1 MFGKHTWVN
10 MVLGWFY
17 WLCLFVLNMFAS
29 HGDGYLQHTL
39 IFLHIMMTKLST
51 RGLVIRWARR
61 GKDSWLIIDLERRF
75 LFHYRSNDTLQ
86 LMVAISTC
94 GVEEFIVTNTTLN
107 GATKILSHTVAK
119 TIVVN
124 LKISAEVTAS
134 KWIPFIIQS
143 RSHIIIIQYHRRY

>member
-86 LMVAISTC
+86 LIVAINTC
-94 GVEEFIVTNTTLN
+94 GVEEFMVTNPTLN
-107 GATKILSHTVAK
+107 GATKILSHKDYCCQPKNFGWSNCFEVNSIYNTV
-119 TIVVN
+119 
-124 LKISAEVTAS
+124 KIAFNYYTV
-134 KWIPFIIQS
+134 P
-143 RSHIIIIQYHRRY
+143 